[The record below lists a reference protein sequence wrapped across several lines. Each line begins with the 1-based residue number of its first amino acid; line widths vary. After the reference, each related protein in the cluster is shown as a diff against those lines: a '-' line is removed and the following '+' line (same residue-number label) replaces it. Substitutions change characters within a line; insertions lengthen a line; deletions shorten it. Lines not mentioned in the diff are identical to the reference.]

1 MLLAMYLAS
10 GMLLARLLSPADFGV
25 MAMAGTLTAF
35 VSVVRGFG
43 MSMAVVHAEAV
54 SGEMLQGLFSLAC
67 RYAALLAG
75 VMLIAAP
82 ILALLYREPRL
93 VPVLAIL
100 TIGPVALS
108 LSDLPEA
115 IAARSL
121 RFVELR
127 RIEVASTGLG
137 TMTGLLAAWWGA
149 GYWALV
155 LQASV
160 ISLCRALWAW
170 QLVTWRPS
178 WPRRLRSPTLA
189 LQRSHQFAREYS
201 ATSVVTY
208 VAQNIDRVMLG
219 VTGGPHAIGLYDN
232 AYRWALYPVQQ
243 LYPPLLPVAVA
254 GLSRARDDVAQY
266 RRYWGLAVLLV
277 LSAMVPGSALVAIE
291 ADAVIRTLLGN
302 RWIEAV
308 PVFRLVAIGSI
319 AVALS
324 RHSRW
329 LFLSEGRTARQLRY
343 SILQLGVT
351 AIAMAI
357 GVRWGVPGVAAA
369 YAITRWSLVV
379 PELGIAFHGS
389 RIGWRDFLTVAFRPV
404 VATAVAA
411 AVLLVLRIV
420 LPTAPLPHLLGAA
433 AMFAATYLASWVGLP
448 GGWRALRELVGLA
461 RRLRGGTA

>member
-1 MLLAMYLAS
+1 M
-10 GMLLARLLSPADFGV
+10 
-25 MAMAGTLTAF
+25 
-35 VSVVRGFG
+35 
-43 MSMAVVHAEAV
+43 
-54 SGEMLQGLFSLAC
+54 
-67 RYAALLAG
+67 
-75 VMLIAAP
+75 
-82 ILALLYREPRL
+82 
-93 VPVLAIL
+93 
-100 TIGPVALS
+100 
-108 LSDLPEA
+108 
-115 IAARSL
+115 
-121 RFVELR
+121 
-127 RIEVASTGLG
+127 
-137 TMTGLLAAWWGA
+137 
-149 GYWALV
+149 
-155 LQASV
+155 

-189 LQRSHQFAREYS
+189 LQRTHQFAREYS

-461 RRLRGGTA
+461 RRLRGGPHDSAEPTIARCIAGAAPERDPGDRSLLPLPAAHAVAPVGADRAGSHRDPDRRSRGSESGRHAARCVVAVLGTPGAPGR